1 MILASAMQTKKKKIE
16 NNIHKGL
23 KGHLLKKFRIN
34 YIGATA
40 SRNSE
45 GGFAQTIAE
54 LKAFWEAA
62 AKEARLPYLR
72 VCTTISRLSL

>member
-1 MILASAMQTKKKKIE
+1 MSSKKI
-16 NNIHKGL
+16 
-23 KGHLLKKFRIN
+23 FRIN
-34 YIGATA
+34 YIDAIA

-45 GGFAQTIAE
+45 GGFAQTIGE

-72 VCTTISRLSL
+72 AFTAVSRPSL